1 MKSRLF
7 WRLFCA
13 MMSVLLVTIILF
25 TALLTSAQ
33 RNRLQDNYETE
44 VRMQARQ
51 VAEYMQ
57 QLNNLSLV
65 RGNVTIQYLVNK
77 KIADIY
83 DRYNA
88 DIWIVSFESGSVQYI
103 DRSWNTSQGIYSEA
117 VLLQLGLIQSG
128 QEIRATGLFEEL
140 GDHIVTIGVPWT
152 YSDNHVVGAVL
163 LHIPVDRLHVSL
175 RTVLSQAMI
184 PVLVALLL
192 GIVLCFWAARSQ
204 TTPLRE
210 IESAVTAFS
219 RGDLTRRVN
228 LHCGGELEQLGNA
241 INRMAAELGNLE
253 QSRRSFVAN
262 VSHEL
267 RSPMTSIKGY
277 ISAMLDGTIA
287 PGDQEK
293 YLRVVLD
300 ETNRLS
306 DLVRDLL
313 DLSRLESGKFPMTIA
328 PFDAN
333 ELMRRILIGFEGRI
347 NEKGIDVEVE
357 FADDPCYVLGDTNR
371 INQVVRNFVDNAVK
385 FMIGDGSVLTMQTQ
399 RVDKSVVFR
408 VIDNGPGINPE
419 DQMHIFDRFYKADK
433 AHTAGMG
440 TGLGLSIC
448 KNIIQQHGSDIR
460 FESSPGHT
468 VFEFALPATDKH
480 KPQAEPPAR
489 LNAAAPAATERTTE
503 PDNQNAKG

>member
-1 MKSRLF
+1 MKNGLF
-7 WRLFCA
+7 WRLFSA
-13 MMSVLLVTIILF
+13 MMAVLLVTIILF
-25 TALLTSAQ
+25 TAILTSAQ

-65 RGNVTIQYLVNK
+65 RGNATIQYLVNK
-77 KIADIY
+77 KIVDIY

-88 DIWIVSFESGSVQYI
+88 DIWIVSFESGRVQYI
-103 DRSWNTSQGIYSEA
+103 DRSWNTSESIATEA
-117 VLLQLGLIQSG
+117 VLEQLALIQAG
-128 QEIRATGLFEEL
+128 HEIRATGLFAEL

-152 YSDNHVVGAVL
+152 YGGDNVVGAVL

-175 RTVLSQAMI
+175 RTVLSQALL
-184 PVLVALLL
+184 PALVALLL
-192 GIVLCFWAARSQ
+192 GVALSFWAARSQ
-204 TTPLRE
+204 TLPMRE
-210 IESAVTAFS
+210 IERAVRAFS
-219 RGDLTRRVN
+219 RGELDRRVT
-228 LHCGGELEQLGNA
+228 LHCGGELEQLGNS
-241 INRMAAELGNLE
+241 INRMASELSNME

-277 ISAMLDGTIA
+277 ISAMLDGTIGA
-287 PGDQEK
+287 ADQEK

-333 ELMRRILIGFEGRI
+333 ELVRRILIGFEGRI
-347 NEKGIDVEVE
+347 DEKGIDVDVRL
-357 FADDPCYVLGDTNR
+357 AADPCRALGDANR
-371 INQVVRNFVDNAVK
+371 INQVVRNLVDNAVK
-385 FMIGDGSVLTMQTQ
+385 FMTGEGNVLTLET
-399 RVDKSVVFR
+399 VKADKSILFR
-408 VIDNGPGINPE
+408 VADNGPGIAPE

-448 KNIIQQHGSDIR
+448 KSIIQQHGSDIR
-460 FESSPGHT
+460 FESQPGRT
-468 VFEFALPATDKH
+468 VFEFTLPAAAKALPE
-480 KPQAEPPAR
+480 QPAR
-489 LNAAAPAATERTTE
+489 LSAPETEKNDEIKERL
-503 PDNQNAKG
+503 D

>member
-460 FESSPGHT
+460 FESRPGHT
-468 VFEFALPATDKH
+468 VFEFALPATD